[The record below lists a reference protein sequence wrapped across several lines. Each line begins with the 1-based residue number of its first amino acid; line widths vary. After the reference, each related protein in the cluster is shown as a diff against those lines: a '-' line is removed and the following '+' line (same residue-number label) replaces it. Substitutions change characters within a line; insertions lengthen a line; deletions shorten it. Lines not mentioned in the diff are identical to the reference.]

1 MSKVLVRRAVVCSAA
16 FGLLA
21 ACSSSKSISSG
32 SGETTTTSAATT
44 VPATVA
50 PTTVADAVAPTTAAP
65 PPPSCP
71 DETAP
76 SGGAGAVT
84 IVDGDWNGDGVADAG
99 VSWSEPSGGGVTW
112 FIRAE
117 VSGGFSS
124 TVALGDLGVGYAQA
138 LDNVDV
144 DFSLGAE
151 PGVNRDEIIA
161 IVGGGASGVNLGIFG
176 VGADGCVFQFDDG
189 AGAPFETPIA
199 ASIGQR
205 SGLTCDGA
213 MGSHFLVV
221 LHASTVDDFN
231 FDTVDYRLERDG
243 DHSLVLGIALPG
255 TLIASDAALDR
266 YSQAECS
273 GVVWVG

>member
-1 MSKVLVRRAVVCSAA
+1 MSNVLVRRAVVCSAA

-32 SGETTTTSAATT
+32 SGETTTTAAATT
-44 VPATVA
+44 VPATAA
-50 PTTVADAVAPTTAAP
+50 PTTVADTVAPTTAAP
-65 PPPSCP
+65 PPPSCA
-71 DETAP
+71 DATAP
-76 SGGAGAVT
+76 SAGAVSVT
-84 IVDGDWNGDGVADAG
+84 IIDGDWNGDGISDTG
-99 VSWSEPSGGGVTW
+99 VSWGEPSGGGAAW
-112 FIRAE
+112 FMRAE
-117 VSGGFSS
+117 VTGGLSS
-124 TVALGDLGVGYAQA
+124 TVGLGDLGVGYAQA

-151 PGVNRDEIIA
+151 PGVNRDEMIA

-205 SGLTCDGA
+205 SGLTCEGA

-221 LHASTVDDFN
+221 LHASTADDFN
-231 FDTVDYRLERDG
+231 FDTGDYRLEREG
-243 DHSLVLGIALPG
+243 DHSLVLGTVISG

-266 YSQAECS
+266 YSQAECG
-273 GVVWVG
+273 GVVWVA